1 MKLNPP
7 KKITFWAAEGIA
19 VVSLILYIVHVL
31 ARNILYLGA
40 FGYLLL
46 LAAFVLLSLGLILK
60 GL

>member
-1 MKLNPP
+1 MRLNPP

-19 VVSLILYIVHVL
+19 VVSIILYIVHLL

-40 FGYLLL
+40 IGYVVL
-46 LAAFVLLSLGLILK
+46 LAAFVLLSLGLVLK